1 MAGPFQ
7 EFYTA
12 LVARGM
18 NPHLARLTLA
28 RKIAAMTLLIWK
40 KGVRFDA
47 EYLKPQAACTMRSVS
62 EKRVNRDLSKYAN
75 GRTLIRRHARG
86 EVVG

>member
-18 NPHLARLTLA
+18 KPHLARLTLA
-28 RKIAAMTLLIWK
+28 RKTAAVTLLVWK
-40 KGVRFDA
+40 RGVRFDA
-47 EYLKPQAACTMRSVS
+47 EYLKTQAA
-62 EKRVNRDLSKYAN
+62 
-75 GRTLIRRHARG
+75 
-86 EVVG
+86 